1 MILSRLPHS
10 DQSENSMTL
19 MKTLSSSHMHAWQPA
34 IAQGQ
39 RNSKFVL
46 LPPRMPFE
54 MLDGGG
60 PPKGSTP
67 QTIQR
72 TSIWVSDAIKVTEDD
87 LILHRWVFCC

>member
-1 MILSRLPHS
+1 
-10 DQSENSMTL
+10 
-19 MKTLSSSHMHAWQPA
+19 
-34 IAQGQ
+34 
-39 RNSKFVL
+39 
-46 LPPRMPFE
+46 MPFE